1 MPRFTVWAG
10 LLALSIGFSPRGLP
24 TQRSVAVSVAWRRFR
39 NAAPIVRGLE
49 GTMDRDKIERV
60 YTTYAGF
67 YDHVFGRVFQEG
79 RESAIRN
86 LNVQPGE
93 RVLEV
98 GVGTGIALPMYP
110 RHCRIVGIDLSEG
123 MLAKAK
129 ERIATLQLS
138 HVELYRMD
146 AGAMEFED
154 NSFDTVVAAYVVTA
168 VPDYRK
174 VVSEMIRVCRPGG
187 RIVMLNHFSN
197 GNKVINAI
205 ERVLSPLTKHL
216 GWRTDLSLN
225 TVLEGTSLLVARK
238 QKVNP
243 LRLWALVE
251 CVNGKNDEKHDGRLP
266 GTTYSMGT
274 YQNSSISGYSNGNGR
289 YSQEAV
295 H

>member
-1 MPRFTVWAG
+1 
-10 LLALSIGFSPRGLP
+10 
-24 TQRSVAVSVAWRRFR
+24 
-39 NAAPIVRGLE
+39 
-49 GTMDRDKIERV
+49 MDRDKIERV

-67 YDHVFGRVFQEG
+67 YDQVFGKVFQEG

-93 RVLEV
+93 HVLEV

-110 RHCRIVGIDLSEG
+110 NHCRIVGIDLSEG
-123 MLAKAK
+123 MLTKAR
-129 ERIATLQLS
+129 ERAQAQQLS
-138 HVELYRMD
+138 HVQLQIMD
-146 AGAMEFED
+146 AGAMEFD
-154 NSFDTVVAAYVVTA
+154 DDSFDTVVAAYVVTA

-174 VVSEMIRVCRPGG
+174 VVNEMIRVCRSGG
-187 RIVMLNHFSN
+187 RIIMLNHFSN
-197 GNKVINAI
+197 GNKVINAV

-225 TVLEGTSLLVARK
+225 TVLEGTSLHVTRN

-251 CVNGKNDEKHDGRLP
+251 CENRKNACSQVDCAGAEHNTTGYAHDNGVA
-266 GTTYSMGT
+266 S
-274 YQNSSISGYSNGNGR
+274 YSNENGC
-289 YSQEAV
+289 YSHEPA

>member
-1 MPRFTVWAG
+1 
-10 LLALSIGFSPRGLP
+10 
-24 TQRSVAVSVAWRRFR
+24 
-39 NAAPIVRGLE
+39 
-49 GTMDRDKIERV
+49 MDRDKIERV

>member
-1 MPRFTVWAG
+1 M
-10 LLALSIGFSPRGLP
+10 
-24 TQRSVAVSVAWRRFR
+24 
-39 NAAPIVRGLE
+39 N
-49 GTMDRDKIERV
+49 RDKIERV

-67 YDHVFGRVFQEG
+67 YDHVFGKVFQEG

-93 RVLEV
+93 TVLEV

-110 RHCRIVGIDLSEG
+110 SHCRIVGIDLSEG

-129 ERIATLQLS
+129 ERVEALRLS
-138 HVELYRMD
+138 HVQLHRMD
-146 AGAMEFED
+146 AGAMEFPD
-154 NSFDTVVAAYVVTA
+154 DSFDTVVAAYVVTA

-174 VVSEMIRVCRPGG
+174 VVNEMIRVCRPGG

-251 CVNGKNDEKHDGRLP
+251 CVNGKDGCRP
-266 GTTYSMGT
+266 TGCPASDQYGASGYSNGGGTAS
-274 YQNSSISGYSNGNGR
+274 YSNGNGR
-289 YSQEAV
+289 YPHEAV
-295 H
+295 L